1 MIESCDAFMR
11 RYAENT
17 DAHRLEAT
25 LAMIADD
32 AVYLFSDGTS
42 HVGKAAI
49 ADVLARNFAAIG
61 DETYRIGDVRWLLQ
75 TSDAAMCVYVF
86 EWSGII
92 DGMPASGGGRGT
104 SVLRRDS
111 ESWLVVHEHLSKG
124 GLKVAPLA

>member
-1 MIESCDAFMR
+1 MSEDPAEFMR

-42 HVGKAAI
+42 HVGKAVI
-49 ADVLARNFAAIG
+49 ADVLAKNFAAIT
-61 DETYRIGDVRWLLQ
+61 DETYRIGDLRWLLR
-75 TSDAAMCVYVF
+75 TSDAATCVYVF
-86 EWSGII
+86 DWSGVI
-92 DGMPASGGGRGT
+92 DGKPAAGGGRGT
-104 SVLRRDS
+104 SVLRRDG

-124 GLKVAPLA
+124 GLG